1 MDVKGVDRSYLPLQ
15 HSAVERE
22 KDIKEVARDFEAVF
36 INYLLKTMRKGVIK
50 SDIFGNVKG
59 EEIYRS
65 LMDERLSEEIAKAGG
80 IGLAEMII
88 KELGEKR

>member
-1 MDVKGVDRSYLPLQ
+1 MDVKGVDSGYLPLKD
-15 HSAVERE
+15 SAGE

-65 LMDERLSEEIAKAGG
+65 LMDERLSEEIARAGG

>member
-1 MDVKGVDRSYLPLQ
+1 MDIRGVDRSYLPLQ
-15 HSAVERE
+15 HSAGARQ
-22 KDIKEVARDFEAVF
+22 KDLKEVARDFEAVF
-36 INYLLKTMRKGVIK
+36 INYLLKTMRRGVIK
-50 SDIFGNVKG
+50 SDIFGNVRG
-59 EEIYRS
+59 EEIYRA